1 MTRVRPLVPLI
12 LVTLLIFLAACA
24 VHKTELKSNA
34 LDFLYP
40 TGSAAAPPTDV
51 ELKLPVRVGIAF
63 APSQAAARDTFTE
76 TQKQSLLTRIAESF
90 AGREGIASVEA
101 IPSNFLTPGGGFDN
115 VDRLV
120 PAFGIDLVAM
130 VSYDQFQFSESG
142 RSSWAYWTLIGAYV
156 VKGEKNQT
164 RTILNTVIYDIP
176 SRAMLFNASG
186 QSSISGKSLPVQIEK
201 ALRERSEQGFEA
213 ATDDLIAN
221 LDTALDAFQTQAASG
236 TVRGPGTPAV
246 AMVDSS
252 GQPVR
257 SSGGGGGGALPLASV
272 FGAALLVSL
281 AVLTRRRRES

>member
-1 MTRVRPLVPLI
+1 MTGARRLIPMILATFLI
-12 LVTLLIFLAACA
+12 LLAACA

-34 LDFLYP
+34 LEFLYP
-40 TGSAAAPPTDV
+40 KGSEAVPPKDV
-51 ELKLPVRVGIAF
+51 KLTLPVRVGIAF
-63 APSQAAARDTFTE
+63 APSQASARDTFTE

-90 AGREGIASVEA
+90 ADREGIASVEA

-120 PAFGIDLVAM
+120 PSFGIDLLAI

-186 QSSISGKSLPVQIEK
+186 QSSVSGKSLPVQIEK

-221 LDTALDAFQTQAASG
+221 LDTALDLFQTQAASG

-246 AMVDSS
+246 AMVDAS

-257 SSGGGGGGALPLASV
+257 SSGGGAGAVPLAEL

-281 AVLTRRRRES
+281 AMFARRQRES

>member
-1 MTRVRPLVPLI
+1 MMRVRPLVPMI
-12 LVTLLIFLAACA
+12 LVLLLVLSAACV
-24 VHKTELKSNA
+24 VHKQPLRSNA

-40 TGSAAAPPTDV
+40 EGTEAAPPADV

-63 APSQAAARDTFTE
+63 APPQNTTRDTFTE
-76 TQKQSLLTRIAESF
+76 TQKQALLTRIAESF
-90 AGREGIASVEA
+90 RDREGIASVEA
-101 IPSNFLTPGGGFDN
+101 IPSSFLTPKGGFEN

-120 PAFGIDLVAM
+120 PAFGVDLIAI

-156 VKGEKNQT
+156 VKGEQNET
-164 RTILNTVIYDIP
+164 RTIMNTIVYDIP

-186 QSSISGKSLPVQIEK
+186 QSNIEGKSLPVQVEK

-221 LDTALDAFQTQAASG
+221 LKTALDAFQVQAATG

-257 SSGGGGGGALPLASV
+257 SGGGGGAGSLALGEV
-272 FGAALLVSL
+272 FAALLLVSL
-281 AVLTRRRRES
+281 AMLAKRTRKG